1 MASKSSASRLSSP
14 GITQVVHL
22 QDGAKS
28 VVDSYSRFYHSN
40 DEEEKRERE
49 RNTRQLVESFYELV
63 TDFYEYGYGQNFHFA
78 PVSDRKSFDECIEDY
93 QKEIARAINVK
104 PGSLVL
110 VNDIWLCML
119 DGYDLIYTHC

>member
-1 MASKSSASRLSSP
+1 M
-14 GITQVVHL
+14 
-22 QDGAKS
+22 
-28 VVDSYSRFYHSN
+28 VDSYSRFYHSN